1 MLDILGISMKAGS
14 FYRVEVK
21 ATEEMNKAWLD
32 ILNEDCEEDEK
43 YKSFEEA
50 INDPCQCYLS
60 NDKGFLVM
68 EIEIDIKRNTYSV
81 VYYFDDYKEL
91 DVEFTDEDFNQC
103 IDFINEW
110 KDRLPDNE
118 GFKYGDC
125 EWYNLIPDD
134 IPWK

>member
-1 MLDILGISMKAGS
+1 MLDILGISMKSGNY
-14 FYRVEVK
+14 YRVQVK

-32 ILNEDCEEDEK
+32 IVNEK
-43 YKSFEEA
+43 YEEEYNSFEEA
-50 INDPCQCYLS
+50 IKDSAYKS
-60 NDKGFLVM
+60 NDKGFLVI

-81 VYYFDDYKEL
+81 VYYFDDYEEL

-125 EWYNLIPDD
+125 EWYNLIPDN